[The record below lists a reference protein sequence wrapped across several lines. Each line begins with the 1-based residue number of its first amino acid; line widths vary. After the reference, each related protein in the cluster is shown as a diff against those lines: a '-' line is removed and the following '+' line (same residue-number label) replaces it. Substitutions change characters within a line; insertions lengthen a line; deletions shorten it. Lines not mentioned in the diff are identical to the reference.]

1 MIPQTKS
8 ASVQGALAATT
19 ILAGMAFCGAATA
32 DTFTLRIGS
41 GHPLGPVTYVNTSHS
56 FLIPEIERRVK
67 AETKHEVK
75 FVEAYGGTIA
85 KLDETLEA
93 VQKGL
98 LDMGHV
104 CFCFEP
110 SKAAAQNFNYFIPF
124 STPSAVT
131 QLEITRKVYE
141 QFPQLSTSFSDNYNE
156 TLLAITGYDN
166 YNVGTKFPWEKF
178 SELAGHTLG
187 GAGPNLVW
195 LEGAGTTVVQTGI
208 PDYYTSL
215 QTGVIEGNVLFPS
228 SYFGLKL
235 YEVAPNYKI
244 VNLGA
249 MMVNGLLI
257 NNNTAAKL
265 PPEVLKIIK
274 EVSIEYEMVTAK
286 ALDADQAAGIEKLKA
301 AGATITTLSEDER
314 KQWAER
320 LADLPNQKAKEFSE
334 MGYDGPGI
342 FKAYLKAAKEAGYTF
357 PVEYHIE

>member
-1 MIPQTKS
+1 MGQKTKRS
-8 ASVQGALAATT
+8 ILQSVA
-19 ILAGMAFCGAATA
+19 ILAVSAIFGTAQA

-56 FLIPEIERRVK
+56 FLVPEIERRVK
-67 AETKHEVK
+67 AETQHEVK
-75 FVEAYGGTIA
+75 FVEAYGGTVA

-93 VQKGL
+93 VQKGI

-110 SKAAAQNFNYFIPF
+110 SKAAVQNLNYFIPF

-131 QLEITRKVYE
+131 QLEITKKVYAE
-141 QFPQLSTSFSDNYNE
+141 FPQLSEDFSTNYNE

-178 SELAGHTLG
+178 SELSGHTLG

-195 LEGAGTTVVQTGI
+195 LEGSGTTVVQTGI

-215 QTGVIEGNVLFPS
+215 QTGVIEGNLLFPS

-257 NNNTAAKL
+257 NNKTAAKL
-265 PPEVLKIIK
+265 PPEVLQIIK
-274 EVSIEYEMVTAK
+274 EVSLEYELVTAK

-301 AGATITTLSEDER
+301 AGATITTLSEQER
-314 KQWAER
+314 AEWAAR
-320 LADLPNQKAKEFSE
+320 LEDLPSKKAKEFTD
-334 MGYDGPGI
+334 MGYDGKGI
-342 FKAYLKAAKEAGYTF
+342 FNAYFKAAKEAGYSF
-357 PVEYHIE
+357 PVEYEIK